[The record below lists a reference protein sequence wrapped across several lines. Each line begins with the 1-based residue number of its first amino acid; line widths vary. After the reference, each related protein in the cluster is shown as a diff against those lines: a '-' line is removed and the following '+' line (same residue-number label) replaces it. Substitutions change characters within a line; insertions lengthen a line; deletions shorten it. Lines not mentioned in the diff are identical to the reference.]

1 MLLTVFRWIHTVAAC
16 VWLGGLVFLL
26 VVMRPS
32 VQAFGRSAGLEGLLA
47 PCRRRTK
54 TVFAATVVALAVTGV
69 AMLAMRYGRVNA
81 LYVILLVVKIA
92 VSVGVL
98 GALWFVAFVQAA
110 PRAATTTESGADA
123 ETAPVEEEFF
133 FRPGR
138 RAVLVQWGIVGATVV
153 AILLGL
159 IVARLGTRLAERG
172 RQPRPAPAPEA
183 TE

>member
-1 MLLTVFRWIHTVAAC
+1 MLLTFFRWVHTVAAC

-32 VQAFGRSAGLEGLLA
+32 VQALGGSATLGPLLA

-54 TVFAATVVALAVTGV
+54 TVFITTVVALAVSGV

-81 LYVILLVVKIA
+81 VYVILLVVKIV
-92 VSVGVL
+92 VSVGLL
-98 GALWFVAFVQAA
+98 GGLWFVAFVRPA
-110 PRAATTTESGADA
+110 PRARGAAAA
-123 ETAPVEEEFF
+123 EGEAAAPDEDFF
-133 FRPGR
+133 FRPDR
-138 RAVLVQWGIVGATVV
+138 RAVLVQWGVVGATVV